1 MGPQKIKINGYN
13 VNHRDI
19 EILTKRNLKIQATF
33 YEIIDDD
40 SEP

>member
-1 MGPQKIKINGYN
+1 MGPQNIKINNFN
-13 VNHRDI
+13 VNHRDL

-40 SEP
+40 S